1 MFHSE
6 RPTAISD
13 INAKFFIDLGIKLL
27 QIPSKHSQHK
37 AVAGLAHNPSWSA
50 CPACFDSTYKGR
62 KNSTLPKR
70 RAFKPVDKGK
80 FENTHQFIVQP
91 SSELLTKITGVPG
104 IISLSQHGS
113 ALSTVVTVNTLSL
126 SYEYACAITIRCL
139 LRIYYTS
146 DARGP
151 NCWYSILT
159 YRTKCLLLHN
169 QF

>member
-1 MFHSE
+1 MRNFSLTLELNYCKYH
-6 RPTAISD
+6 RNPVNT
-13 INAKFFIDLGIKLL
+13 K
-27 QIPSKHSQHK
+27 QSQVQRTTQH
-37 AVAGLAHNPSWSA
+37 
-50 CPACFDSTYKGR
+50 CPACFDFTYKGR

-91 SSELLTKITGVPG
+91 SSELLTKITDVPG
-104 IISLSQHGS
+104 NISLSQHGS